1 MHFEDYLEEALN
13 VHKNAPRRVEKYLK
27 NDSKNLYVMN
37 INTAMTAKLAGLDS
51 ARSTDG
57 LVVNYDDIVELVRKY
72 NIDTPFMLRTIVI
85 GQPIGAQR
93 IYIASDDK
101 GFMINSLAHKVL
113 AAAGKVSDKMT
124 IEYIGNSNN
133 IGKGVTEWKRYYLDR
148 SDKQIVDIDAM
159 FDDNKLEAAL
169 MVLDVGKELD
179 DKGKLTGEL
188 KDAFDYVRSN
198 ITKNGFKKTLT
209 KIGTKSNHSAGI
221 RWILGKDSD
230 EQ

>member
-1 MHFEDYLEEALN
+1 MHFEDYLKEALD
-13 VHKNAPRRVEKYLK
+13 VHSKAPRRVEKYLK
-27 NDSKNLYVMN
+27 NDPKNLYVMN
-37 INTAMTAKLAGLDS
+37 INTAMTAKLAGLES

-57 LVVNYDDIVELVRKY
+57 LVVNYDDVVELVHKH
-72 NIDTPFMLRTIVI
+72 NVDTPFMLRTIVV

-101 GFMINSLAHKVL
+101 GFMINSLAHKIL
-113 AAAGKVSDKMT
+113 AATGKVSDKVT

-133 IGKGVTEWKRYYLDR
+133 IGKSVTEWKKYYFDR
-148 SDKQIVDIDAM
+148 SDKQIVDADAM
-159 FDDNKLEAAL
+159 FDDNKLEVAL
-169 MVLDVGKELD
+169 MVLDAAKELD

-188 KDAFDYVRSN
+188 KDAIDYVRKN

-209 KIGTKSNHSAGI
+209 KVGTKSNHGAGI
-221 RWILGKDSD
+221 RWILGKES